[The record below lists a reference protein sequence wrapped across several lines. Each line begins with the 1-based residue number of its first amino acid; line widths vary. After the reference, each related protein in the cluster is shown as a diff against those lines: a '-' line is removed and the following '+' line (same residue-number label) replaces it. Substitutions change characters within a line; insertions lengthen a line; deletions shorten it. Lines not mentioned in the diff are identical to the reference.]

1 MTMELATPE
10 PLGTA
15 WSLRILD
22 GPLAGSMWT
31 LGDMP
36 LVVGR
41 GLGCH
46 IRLDDPSVSRNHCN
60 LQMTAEGPVLTHVS
74 ERGETLV
81 NGAVCS
87 SLLLQQGDVLE
98 VSQYRL
104 MVTMGAGRRSAW
116 AEDNSTTLSV
126 SEALHTRESYDPA
139 VYVGSP
145 DLTEDL
151 HALFLLLRQMSRAE
165 SLEVLVSTL
174 RAHLLHHLE
183 AEDCWAGWQIHLDGE
198 LALYPPPTPE
208 EIRRAP
214 LSHMRDVCLR
224 AEGVLT
230 VPSGGERGMLAAP
243 LVHGASAFGAV
254 VVRQRQGA
262 EGYSGR
268 QLDYLVSVAEC
279 AAPLVRAVE
288 RLEQLRRDEEV
299 QGQEK
304 RNYPRMLGSSTVSE
318 KLRGDLRRAALARA
332 NVLIVGE
339 TGVGKELAAR
349 TVHELSPRSS
359 GPYVTVNCAAIPAE
373 LFESEVFGHEKGA
386 FSGAVRL
393 RKGLFEMAHGGTLF
407 LDEVGDLSPP
417 NQARMLRAVELG
429 TFRRLGAEVEVVVDV
444 RVVSATNR
452 PLPDPTASYF
462 RPDLYHRL
470 AGIEVALPPLRER
483 VADIPELAQYFLGEY
498 GPHAPARPRS
508 FSSEA
513 IDALKA
519 HPWPGNIRELKNTIE
534 RACYQA
540 AREVISVGDLNLP
553 GVGAAA
559 RAPEDGLGAAEK
571 RHIVSVLELNGWRVA
586 DAAAALGLSKSTMYY
601 KLARHGIDVKRRRA

>member
-1 MTMELATPE
+1 MTTEFATIE
-10 PLGTA
+10 SQGAA

-60 LQMTAEGPVLTHVS
+60 IRLTPEGPQLVHVS

-81 NGAVCS
+81 NGVPCATTI
-87 SLLLQQGDVLE
+87 LQQGDVLE
-98 VSQYRL
+98 ISQYRL
-104 MVTMGAGRRSAW
+104 MMTIGAGRRSAW

-126 SEALHTRESYDPA
+126 SEALLTRESYDPA
-139 VYVGSP
+139 LYVGSP

-183 AEDCWAGWQIHLDGE
+183 AEECWVGWQIHLDGE

-214 LSHMRDVCLR
+214 LAHMRDVCLR

-230 VPSGGERGMLAAP
+230 AESGEGRSMLAAP

-254 VVRQRQGA
+254 VVRQKLGA
-262 EGYSGR
+262 AGYAAR

-288 RLEQLRRDEEV
+288 RLEQLRRDEEG

-318 KLRGDLRRAALARA
+318 KLRGELRRAALARS

-349 TVHELSPRSS
+349 TVHELSPRSA

-386 FSGAVRL
+386 FSGAVRQ

-407 LDEVGDLSPP
+407 LDEVGDLSLP

-429 TFRRLGAEVEVVVDV
+429 TFRRLGAESEVVVDV

-470 AGIEVALPPLRER
+470 AGIEVTLPPLRER
-483 VADIPELAQYFLGEY
+483 VPDIPELAQYFLGEF

-513 IDALKA
+513 IEALKA

-540 AREVISVGDLNLP
+540 ARDVISIGELNLSVGGAP
-553 GVGAAA
+553 GRV
-559 RAPEDGLGAAEK
+559 EDGLGAAER
-571 RHIVSVLELNGWRVA
+571 RHIVSVLEQHGWRVA
-586 DAAAALGLSKSTMYY
+586 EAAVALGLSKSTMYY